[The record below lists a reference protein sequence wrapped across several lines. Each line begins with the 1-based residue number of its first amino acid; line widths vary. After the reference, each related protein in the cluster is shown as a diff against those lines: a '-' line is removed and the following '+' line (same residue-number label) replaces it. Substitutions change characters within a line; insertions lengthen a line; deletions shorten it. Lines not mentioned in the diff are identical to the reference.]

1 MNMLFTAKA
10 LQQTYREKQV
20 ALLLAFLENAN
31 HMIHFT
37 VKHYEN
43 KLYWKKQAVEFVS
56 MENSQHVP

>member
-20 ALLLAFLENAN
+20 ALLLAFLDIAN

-37 VKHYEN
+37 DKHYGKN
-43 KLYWKKQAVEFVS
+43 YWLTLLKILYWKNKL
-56 MENSQHVP
+56 